1 MTILDTLHDAPSV
14 EASQNR
20 HSPQLESSRLIE
32 LKINL
37 LLETASSSPWI
48 INSVSWIDFNDRGKA
63 SQENEC
69 NWRSG
74 KFFII
79 ITNGG
84 FGQLVTGSSCF
95 QSPLVSA
102 AGDFVEPVMSGL
114 EANDRLRVVEN
125 CLLLRSN
132 LTWRAYGQ
140 PYSCHIQWST
150 SVRKS
155 WCMFF
160 HCPNTF
166 TRFDHGWRGLDWF
179 LFQ

>member
-1 MTILDTLHDAPSV
+1 MTILDTLYDAPSV
-14 EASQNR
+14 EANQNC
-20 HSPQLESSRLIE
+20 HSPQLDSSRLIE

-37 LLETASSSPWI
+37 LLETASSSSWI

-69 NWRSG
+69 HWRSG
-74 KFFII
+74 KFFIR
-79 ITNGG
+79 ITIGG
-84 FGQLVTGSSCF
+84 FGELATGSSCL
-95 QSPLVSA
+95 QSPLALA

-140 PYSCHIQWST
+140 PYSCHNQWST

-160 HCPNTF
+160 SLP
-166 TRFDHGWRGLDWF
+166 
-179 LFQ
+179 